1 MANQLDNGSIE
12 DLKVGETLLMNAK
25 KVGGDKI
32 QLQFAEI
39 VQSTER
45 EISALTVLNKSDDRF
60 SSRARRAWVTAEP
73 SDAGKIFNINF
84 GDDNENWEL
93 TDKGEIMELN
103 ILNPMFETTRFR
115 LLVTET
121 TESSEWQQDNLER
134 AAKRKGKEGPFV
146 MNNGNYIFSNTSTI
160 LTNEET
166 KDKHDFLIADSTMIE
181 VKAEDL
187 VENAEEEEIFATD
200 NVMS

>member
-1 MANQLDNGSIE
+1 MANQLDSGSIE

-25 KVGGDKI
+25 KVNGEKI

-45 EISALTVLNKSDDRF
+45 ELSALTVLNKSDDRF

-73 SDAGKIFNINF
+73 VDAARIFDVNF
-84 GDDNENWEL
+84 GDDGEWIM
-93 TDKGEIMELN
+93 TDEGEIIELN

-146 MNNGNYIFSNTSTI
+146 MSNGNYIFSNTSTI

-166 KDKHDFLIADSTMIE
+166 TDKHDFLIADSTMIE

-187 VENAEEEEIFATD
+187 VEVEEEIFDTE
-200 NVMS
+200 NVIS

>member
-1 MANQLDNGSIE
+1 MANQLNTGSVD

-25 KVGGDKI
+25 KVGGEKI

-39 VQSTER
+39 VQSAER
-45 EISALTVLNKSDDRF
+45 EINALTVLNKSDDRF

-73 SDAGKIFNINF
+73 VDAARIFDINF
-84 GDDNENWEL
+84 GDDNEAWEM
-93 TDKGEIMELN
+93 TDKGEVMELN
-103 ILNPMFETTRFR
+103 ILNPMYETTRFR

-121 TESSEWQQDNLER
+121 TESTEWQKENLEK

-166 KDKHDFLIADSTMIE
+166 TDKHDFLIADSTMIE

-187 VENAEEEEIFATD
+187 VEVEEEVFDTE
-200 NVMS
+200 NVMD

>member
-1 MANQLDNGSIE
+1 MAKNQLNSGSIE

-25 KVGGDKI
+25 KVNGDKL

-39 VQSTER
+39 VQSAER
-45 EISALTVLNKSDDRF
+45 EINALTILNKSDERF

-73 SDAGKIFNINF
+73 TDASNIFNINF
-84 GDDNENWEL
+84 GDDNEDWEM
-93 TDKGEIMELN
+93 TDKGEVMELD
-103 ILNPMFETTRFR
+103 ILNPVFEDIRFR

-121 TESSEWQQDNLER
+121 TESTEWQKDNLER

-166 KDKHDFLIADSTMIE
+166 TDKHDFLIADSTMIE

-187 VENAEEEEIFATD
+187 VEVEEEIFDTE
-200 NVMS
+200 NVIS

>member
-1 MANQLDNGSIE
+1 MANQLNTGSVD

-25 KVGGDKI
+25 KVGGEKI

-39 VQSTER
+39 VQSAER
-45 EISALTVLNKSDDRF
+45 EINALTVLNKSDDRF

-73 SDAGKIFNINF
+73 VDAARIFDINF
-84 GDDNENWEL
+84 GDDNEAWEM
-93 TDKGEIMELN
+93 TDKGEVMELN
-103 ILNPMFETTRFR
+103 ILNPMYETTRFR

-121 TESSEWQQDNLER
+121 TESTEWQKENLEK

-160 LTNEET
+160 LTNDDTE
-166 KDKHDFLIADSTMIE
+166 DKHDFLIADSTMIE

-187 VENAEEEEIFATD
+187 VEVEEEVFDTE
-200 NVMS
+200 NVMD